1 MTDDARPRNRVNAR
15 WLWERVPSAVRND
28 EEMSRIWEVAKLL
41 WNSDISAA
49 HTMITS
55 AGACR
60 LLPFLA
66 LQSACGV
73 ALRMS

>member
-1 MTDDARPRNRVNAR
+1 M
-15 WLWERVPSAVRND
+15 RND

-60 LLPFLA
+60 LLPFL
-66 LQSACGV
+66 LFSLPEV
-73 ALRMS
+73 

>member
-1 MTDDARPRNRVNAR
+1 
-15 WLWERVPSAVRND
+15 VRND

-60 LLPFLA
+60 LLPFL
-66 LQSACGV
+66 LFSLPEVYPCGCPDDFYV
-73 ALRMS
+73 CMISLA